1 MSPTAT
7 ASASASAIIAQT
19 SSGYHH
25 LKIHGYSS
33 LKGLPVG
40 HRLSSC
46 PFTVGGHLWRI
57 DYYPNGDRQ
66 ETAGHISVYLVLHD
80 TVANHVTAQFRFG
93 FEEPNKKRA
102 LFFLN
107 NNNKAKPKPPPPTT
121 PAHSFAS
128 QGTMGYAKFAHLG
141 ALENSKFLKNDSFT
155 IRCDVVV
162 IHRVRVEGA
171 EKKEA
176 PKFVKVPPPDL
187 SRHLAG
193 LLLAERGAD
202 VVFEA
207 GGETFAAHRCV
218 LAARSPVFSA
228 ELFGSMKEGC
238 TADGSGSVVRVHD
251 MEPQVFKALLCF
263 LYTDSLPEMEKEEED
278 VMCQHLLVAADK
290 YAMERM
296 KLVCEDRLCKY
307 INVNTVANILA
318 LAQLHSCA
326 GLKSACLHFLTSPG
340 NLRAAMDSD
349 GFHHL
354 TTTCPSLLKD
364 LITMSAPN

>member
-7 ASASASAIIAQT
+7 ASASAIIAET
-19 SSGYHH
+19 SIGYHH

-46 PFTVGGHLWRI
+46 PFTVGGPSLENRLL
-57 DYYPNGDRQ
+57 PQRRPRGERGATSPSTSSSTTTSPRMSRRSS
-66 ETAGHISVYLVLHD
+66 ELVSS
-80 TVANHVTAQFRFG
+80 
-93 FEEPNKKRA
+93 
-102 LFFLN
+102 
-107 NNNKAKPKPPPPTT
+107 PTRS
-121 PAHSFAS
+121 AHSSSSTTTRPSHRSPQHLRTAS
-128 QGTMGYAKFAHLG
+128 PARGALGYPKFVQLS
-141 ALENSKFLKNDSFT
+141 ALENSKILKNDSFT

-162 IHRVRVEGA
+162 IDRVRIEGKGSD

-176 PKFVKVPPPDL
+176 PKFVKVPPSDL
-187 SRHLAG
+187 NRHLGG

-202 VVFEA
+202 VVFQA

-228 ELFGSMKEGC
+228 ELFGSMKEGN
-238 TADGSGSVVRVHD
+238 TAHGSVVRVHD
-251 MEPQVFKALLCF
+251 MEAQVFKALLCF
-263 LYTDSLPEMEKEEED
+263 LYTDSLPEMGKEEED
-278 VMCQHLLVAADK
+278 VMCQHLLVTADK
-290 YAMERM
+290 YGMERM

-307 INVNTVANILA
+307 IHVNTVANILA

-326 GLKSACLHFLTSPG
+326 GLKSACVHFLTSPG

-354 TTTCPSLLKD
+354 TTTCPSLLKE